1 MLKSKPRFILP
12 VYKLLLER
20 EMNWISFPF
29 FLEGHAK
36 PMVLCCVSGV
46 LMASHKGENELL
58 ACDRAG
64 HRPSEFLR
72 LLNKKLVESKFKT
85 G

>member
-1 MLKSKPRFILP
+1 
-12 VYKLLLER
+12 
-20 EMNWISFPF
+20 
-29 FLEGHAK
+29 
-36 PMVLCCVSGV
+36 
-46 LMASHKGENELL
+46 MAHHKDENELL

-64 HRPSEFLR
+64 LRPSEVLR